1 MVILRVLLT
10 IMLYLGTSQWSPS
23 QGLEQSQMLHSLH
36 RLSPYQSLTHRTI
49 ATFGMHLDKEES
61 NLKVGT
67 RIIFD
72 ATDGEIVDIYGEM
85 SGGVTARKQ
94 IGQLDYMDL
103 EYGEVNLLTHK
114 IIGIDMVS
122 RKPILEE
129 IPTTES
135 EDQRRIRELEDAL
148 LLQTDNEIGGI
159 L

>member
-1 MVILRVLLT
+1 
-10 IMLYLGTSQWSPS
+10 
-23 QGLEQSQMLHSLH
+23 
-36 RLSPYQSLTHRTI
+36 
-49 ATFGMHLDKEES
+49 MHLDKEES